1 MWLAFL
7 TGLFGSM
14 HCVGMC
20 GAIALSLPSRTFFGN
35 FLYNLGRIV
44 TYTFLGL
51 IFGFFGKGLDLL
63 GWQQVLSIVLGGVV
77 ILGVF
82 LPQFTKI
89 PLLDKLFFRL
99 KQSFTPFF
107 KHKSNFSLFVI
118 GLLNGLLPCGLVYL
132 AIIGSVVMAAPLEGA
147 TYMFFF
153 GLGTIPMMQLL
164 AIYKKL
170 LTAEWRRKIFKMM
183 PVFAIVLG
191 LLLIFRGLNLGIPYI
206 SPHIEPQSGVAECK

>member
-20 GAIALSLPSRTFFGN
+20 GAIALSLPSHTFLGN
-35 FLYNLGRIV
+35 FLYNLGRIT

-63 GWQQVLSIVLGGVV
+63 GWQQMLSIISGVII

-89 PLLDKLFFRL
+89 PLLNKLFFRL

-107 KHKSNFSLFVI
+107 KNKSNFSVFAI
-118 GLLNGLLPCGLVYL
+118 GLLNGLLPCGLIYL
-132 AIIGSVVMAAPLEGA
+132 AIIGSVVMASPQEGA
-147 TYMFFF
+147 IYMFFF
-153 GLGTIPMMQLL
+153 GLGTLPMMQLL
-164 AIYKKL
+164 AVYKNL
-170 LTAEWRRKIFKMM
+170 ISATWRRKIFKTM
-183 PVFAIVLG
+183 PILAIFLG

-206 SPHIEPQSGVAECK
+206 SPYIEPQSEVVECK